1 MGGYFGAFVGGV
13 AKTRLADMQAKDDEE
28 SALRM
33 LEKQEEIRERMRQ
46 KADEMRVAAKQAF
59 MKKGSSTDQS
69 PWVSKDAAGYTTPQ
83 GTPDQVMM
91 EEFNNMGKPISTRP
105 ASQSESEGYLQEQN
119 ALAANKAAEE
129 AKAVRQNML
138 DASRLRKDADISAT
152 SQKRNQYYDDKMAN
166 PDKYK
171 SNPAAP
177 KGPDYDKMIDNANR
191 VLGSIEDPEIKAQ
204 LQGKI
209 KEAISVINPVDGA
222 PGNAE
227 EAAQMLVIALRE
239 ARQREAMMGG
249 KKKSTGNSAE
259 PTASGKT
266 LEDK

>member
-1 MGGYFGAFVGGV
+1 MSYFSDFGAAAFGSLAGNVQ
-13 AKTRLADMQAKDDEE
+13 ADIDSERSLKEQERLMQIQEK
-28 SALRM
+28 LR
-33 LEKQEEIRERMRQ
+33 K
-46 KADEMRVAAKQAF
+46 KADEMRVAAKKMFLQ
-59 MKKGSSTDQS
+59 KGVPSDQG
-69 PWVSKDAAGYTTPQ
+69 PM
-83 GTPDQVMM
+83 PDKVMV
-91 EEFNNMGKPISTRP
+91 EEFNNMGRPISTRP
-105 ASQSESEGYLQEQN
+105 AGPGESEEYNQTQAAT
-119 ALAANKAAEE
+119 ALAQQKIESDIESKAN
-129 AKAVRQNML
+129 L
-138 DASRLRKDADISAT
+138 DAATIRYRNTGSDKNVAATELSRAKIT
-152 SQKRNQYYDDKMAN
+152 N
-166 PDKYK
+166 PERFQ